1 MAHAPDPGTEVAL
14 KALTRHLVL
23 SFPDAAILSREVG
36 DRYHVF
42 IIIPYVGGPERT
54 LQVER
59 AWLGESAGSIKAC
72 EQVLEALD
80 LPRLF
85 QTRER
90 YELRY
95 VGFPQCERA
104 ARNPANEGWSAEPS
118 AVRCAMAQSRFQVR
132 PHHRIPV
139 QCPVHIQSED
149 AIGTGSLWNV
159 S

>member
-14 KALTRHLVL
+14 KALIRHLVL

-72 EQVLEALD
+72 ERVLEALD

-104 ARNPANEGWSAEPS
+104 ARNPANEGWSAEPDRGTVCHGPIPLS
-118 AVRCAMAQSRFQVR
+118 GPSSPTPPGAVSRA
-132 PHHRIPV
+132 H
-139 QCPVHIQSED
+139 
-149 AIGTGSLWNV
+149 TT
-159 S
+159 